1 MQAHRI
7 NQVRTGWAV
16 GPVVGVLGFWNQ
28 CRPAESTRCEWGPR
42 CAPPAARA
50 WPRQAP
56 GDLWPPQ
63 LAQRGRRRRVNRTLL
78 PWPARRPQGLRNDYV
93 LCTPGLLP
101 LVVSCEILSA
111 ADIPPKW
118 SDHAALL
125 LELRDVP
132 TTPPHA
138 PCAAWTKLLR
148 RFKDPAQRSILSM
161 FGKRQPAGD
170 AAQEQPGASGAAAAG
185 AKRLCRPDPAPAP
198 EADGE
203 PAEQLASNPGDP
215 TEVAAAEQL
224 APSGGTGRRAAA
236 AAVAPRPAAKKG
248 TLASYFGKKPP

>member
-1 MQAHRI
+1 M
-7 NQVRTGWAV
+7 
-16 GPVVGVLGFWNQ
+16 
-28 CRPAESTRCEWGPR
+28 
-42 CAPPAARA
+42 
-50 WPRQAP
+50 
-56 GDLWPPQ
+56 
-63 LAQRGRRRRVNRTLL
+63 NRTLL
-78 PWPARRPQGLRNDYV
+78 PWPARRPQGLRIDYV

-161 FGKRQPAGD
+161 FGKRQSAGD

-185 AKRLCRPDPAPAP
+185 AKRPCRPDPTPAP

-215 TEVAAAEQL
+215 TEAAAAEQL